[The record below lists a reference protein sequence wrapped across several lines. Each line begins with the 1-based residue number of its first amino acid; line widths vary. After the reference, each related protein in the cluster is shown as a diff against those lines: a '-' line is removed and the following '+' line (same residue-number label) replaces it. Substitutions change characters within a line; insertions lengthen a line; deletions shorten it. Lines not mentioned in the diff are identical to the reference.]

1 MHFTSAPSWN
11 NNDDGSTMEKSRTK
25 KLLHCAL
32 AHFCVFILCIF
43 HLCLPSFFFYYI
55 FLGLQLFIT
64 LTSSIITNF
73 KQKIYK
79 INVFIVC
86 TLRLVRKKTRQRG
99 RKRSGCMKEINF
111 SSLLPPYEISSLSIP
126 SCLSNIHFRFTPL

>member
-1 MHFTSAPSWN
+1 MALFFEKLSKNSSHQVGNEIFIFVVVVYAYNAFYISAEQEYQR
-11 NNDDGSTMEKSRTK
+11 DGSTMEKSRTK

-73 KQKIYK
+73 KQNIYK
-79 INVFIVC
+79 INVFIVHIA
-86 TLRLVRKKTRQRG
+86 VGQ
-99 RKRSGCMKEINF
+99 E
-111 SSLLPPYEISSLSIP
+111 EDE
-126 SCLSNIHFRFTPL
+126 